1 MARLN
6 AERHGVHSRLT
17 LRTADFAVAPEGAF
31 DIVVSNPPYI
41 RSAVIPTLEREV
53 REHDPLIALDGGA
66 DGLAAY
72 RAILAQAGTMLAPGG
87 FLVLEIGHDQGE
99 DVAGFC
105 RGIGLSEVRIHS
117 DLGGRI
123 RVVSGAESLVW
134 TKKKGAKKA
143 LGKVE

>member
-1 MARLN
+1 M
-6 AERHGVHSRLT
+6 HSRLT
-17 LRTADFAVAPEGAF
+17 LQLADFAAAPEGPF

-53 REHDPLIALDGGA
+53 REHDPLVALDGGS

-72 RAILAQAGTMLAPGG
+72 RAILSQAGTMLAPGG
-87 FLVLEIGHDQGE
+87 FLGLEIGYDQGE
-99 DVAGFC
+99 TVAGLC
-105 RGIGLSEVRIHS
+105 RAAGLSNVRIQR
-117 DLGGRI
+117 DLGGRA
-123 RVVSGAESLVW
+123 RVVSGFESLLW